1 MGRLLVVDSRDLTE
15 YAKGPSLPLLVEELC
30 RQGYDVTLFLVENGV
45 IAARRGAAAGLSFD
59 ALSGTGVHILADDVA
74 CRARGIR
81 ELASGVCLSDL
92 DHLADKI
99 AEGFDNILWY

>member
-1 MGRLLVVDSRDLTE
+1 MGRLLVVESRDLTE
-15 YAKGPSLPLLVEELC
+15 YAAARSLPLLVEELC
-30 RQGYDVTLFLVENGV
+30 QKGHDVTLFLVENGV

-59 ALSGTGVHILADDVA
+59 ALSDTGAHILADDVS

-81 ELASGVCLSDL
+81 ELAPGVCPSDL

-99 AEGFDNILWY
+99 ADGFDNILWY